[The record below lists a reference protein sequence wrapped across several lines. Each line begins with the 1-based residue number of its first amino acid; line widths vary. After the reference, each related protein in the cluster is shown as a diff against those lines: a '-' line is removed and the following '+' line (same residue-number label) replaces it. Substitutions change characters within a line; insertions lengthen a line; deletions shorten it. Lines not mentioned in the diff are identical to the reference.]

1 MPVFV
6 DTNVLVY
13 ARDSSEVEKQRR
25 RASAWVDE
33 LWRRR
38 SGRLSTQV
46 LYEYYVTV
54 TRKLVPGL
62 PVADA
67 RSDVRDLS
75 RWQPVAL
82 DEPLIE
88 LAWGVQD
95 AHHLS
100 FWDSLVVAA
109 ARQTGCAHLLTED
122 LQDGQDLGGTVVVNP
137 FVHEPDQVR

>member
-13 ARDSSEVEKQRR
+13 ARDSSETEKQRR
-25 RASAWVDE
+25 AGAWVEE

-46 LYEYYVTV
+46 LHEYYVTV
-54 TRKLVPGL
+54 TSKLVPGL

-88 LAWGVQD
+88 IAWGVQD
-95 AHHLS
+95 AHRLS
-100 FWDSLVVAA
+100 FLDSLVVAA
-109 ARQTGCAHLLTED
+109 ARQTGCEHLLTEH
-122 LQDGQDLGGTVVVNP
+122 LQDGQDLGGTVVANP
-137 FVHEPDQVR
+137 FLHELDQVLS